1 MPTKKLAVWV
11 YVTTEEHAQIS
22 ANAERAGL
30 SRSTYAKRVCLGQ
43 PTPSLEKQ
51 HARRDLLRIYADLG
65 RLGGLFKLCLSN
77 KDIQLAALHPE
88 VRRVLRE
95 IETRQMELK
104 AAVAR
109 I

>member
-51 HARRDLLRIYADLG
+51 HARRVGDRPYESIRCSPNGATG
-65 RLGGLFKLCLSN
+65 CSPNGATQCSRNGA
-77 KDIQLAALHPE
+77 I
-88 VRRVLRE
+88 
-95 IETRQMELK
+95 
-104 AAVAR
+104 
-109 I
+109 